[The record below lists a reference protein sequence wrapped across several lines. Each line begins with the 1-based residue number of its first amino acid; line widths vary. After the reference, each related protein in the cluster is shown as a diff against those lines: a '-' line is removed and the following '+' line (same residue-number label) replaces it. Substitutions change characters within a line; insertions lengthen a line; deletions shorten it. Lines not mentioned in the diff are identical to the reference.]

1 MAFAEQFYA
10 DQSTVPLTGSFVF
23 FNFGHNSQVF
33 TLSNDDFSGSNV
45 VIFSLDVINVGGK
58 LIANTEITWDGTK
71 TNGLWLSAVGNPQY
85 RLMST
90 YQRA

>member
-1 MAFAEQFYA
+1 MAFLEQFYS
-10 DQSTVPLTGSFVF
+10 DQTIVPLTSSFVF

-33 TLSNDDFSGSNV
+33 TLANDSADSSV
-45 VIFSLDVINVGGK
+45 VIMSFDGNNVGGQI
-58 LIANTEITWDGTK
+58 LAGTEITWDGTK
-71 TNGLWLSAVGNPQY
+71 TNGLWLKCTGSPLY